1 MSCKCHTK
9 LHTMKATVQG
19 AVKIITHDAK
29 EVMVVPVVAIVE
41 GVLNGKLVTVNEFAA
56 IVEAW
61 EGVAIP
67 VRHPEVNGVKVS
79 ANLPSI
85 IESSVIGHFHN
96 VKLVGNTLQGEMYID
111 IEATKRKGF
120 EPLLDRLAANEQI
133 EVSTAYFADEETV
146 SGTHEGIT
154 YNAKAR
160 NLRPDHLAILP
171 DEVGACSVE
180 RGCGTFSRLLA
191 NAKRAVKSFL
201 VGNADESLREKEHL
215 LQTELR
221 KGFTQDQPTPYVV
234 DLFDDSVVY
243 EMNGELHRAEYT
255 IADGVVTLA
264 TPNAVRVVRKY
275 EPITNTE
282 AMTMAE
288 NTNAPAV
295 VAPVALALNAQDAA
309 AVQWARSQYDAKVDQ
324 LVAGITANAS
334 NKFTADQLKA
344 LPIATLET
352 LAASLTPAAP
362 VVDYSAR
369 GTAVAPVTNATNLPE
384 ALPKVGFAFNAK

>member
-1 MSCKCHTK
+1 
-9 LHTMKATVQG
+9 
-19 AVKIITHDAK
+19 
-29 EVMVVPVVAIVE
+29 
-41 GVLNGKLVTVNEFAA
+41 
-56 IVEAW
+56 
-61 EGVAIP
+61 
-67 VRHPEVNGVKVS
+67 
-79 ANLPSI
+79 
-85 IESSVIGHFHN
+85 
-96 VKLVGNTLQGEMYID
+96 
-111 IEATKRKGF
+111 
-120 EPLLDRLAANEQI
+120 
-133 EVSTAYFADEETV
+133 
-146 SGTHEGIT
+146 
-154 YNAKAR
+154 
-160 NLRPDHLAILP
+160 
-171 DEVGACSVE
+171 
-180 RGCGTFSRLLA
+180 
-191 NAKRAVKSFL
+191 
-201 VGNADESLREKEHL
+201 L

>member
-19 AVKIITHDAK
+19 AVKLITHDAR
-29 EVMVVPVVAIVE
+29 EIMVVPVVAIVE

-67 VRHPEVNGVKVS
+67 VRHPEINGVKVS

-96 VKLVGNTLQGEMYID
+96 VKLVGNTLQGDMYID

-133 EVSTAYFADEETV
+133 EVSTAYFADEEAV

-171 DEVGACSVE
+171 DEVGACSIE

-191 NAKRAVKSFL
+191 NAKRVVKSFL
-201 VGNADESLREKEHL
+201 VGNADESMREKEHM
-215 LQTELR
+215 LQSELR
-221 KGFTQDQPTPYVV
+221 KGFTQDQASPYVV
-234 DLFDDSVVY
+234 DMFDDAVVY
-243 EMNGELHRAEYT
+243 EVAGELFRADYT

-264 TPNAVRVVRKY
+264 TPDAVKVVRKY
-275 EPITNTE
+275 EPITNSEASTMTE
-282 AMTMAE
+282 QTVK
-288 NTNAPAV
+288 APAE
-295 VAPVALALNAQDAA
+295 LALNAQDAE
-309 AVQWARSQYDAKVDQ
+309 AVRWARSQYDAKVEQ
-324 LVAGITANAS
+324 LVAGITGNAS

-344 LPIATLET
+344 MPIATLET

-369 GTAVAPVTNATNLPE
+369 GTAVAPVVNASNMPE
-384 ALPKVGFAFNAK
+384 ALPSVGFAFNAAK

>member
-19 AVKIITHDAK
+19 AVKLITHDAR
-29 EVMVVPVVAIVE
+29 EIMVVPVVAIVE

-67 VRHPEVNGVKVS
+67 VRHPEINGVKVS

-96 VKLVGNTLQGEMYID
+96 VKLVGNTLQGDMYID

-133 EVSTAYFADEETV
+133 EVSTAYFADEEVV

-171 DEVGACSVE
+171 DEVGACSIE

-201 VGNADESLREKEHL
+201 VGNADEVSMRDKEAM
-215 LQTELR
+215 LQAELR
-221 KGFTQDQPTPYVV
+221 KGFTQDQPSPWVV
-234 DLFDDSVVY
+234 DLIDDSVVY
-243 EMNGELHRAEYT
+243 ELGGELFRADYT

-264 TPNAVRVVRKY
+264 TPDAVKVVRKY
-275 EPITNTE
+275 EPITNSEASTMTE
-282 AMTMAE
+282 QTVK
-288 NTNAPAV
+288 APAE
-295 VAPVALALNAQDAA
+295 LALNAQDAE
-309 AVQWARSQYDAKVDQ
+309 AVRWARSQYDAKVEQ
-324 LVAGITANAS
+324 LVAGITGNAS

-344 LPIATLET
+344 MPIATLET

-369 GTAVAPVTNATNLPE
+369 GTAVAPVVNASNMPE
-384 ALPKVGFAFNAK
+384 ALPSVGFAFNAAK